1 MTKTCSTTFY
11 HQQKLQLFHLN
22 MSSSGFTHFHLKPI
36 KLDYVKNFF
45 FPLPTLISKKKTF
58 SHFSQLWWW
67 RKKLFIAV
75 SRSHHST
82 CSSRSHEYWLFWA
95 HFQPE
100 NGKWSVGMAWRISN
114 DIIKLIEW
122 KTFFI
127 ANIIYTLKFSNLV
140 WVEKFHL
147 IKNEIK
153 FDARKSSLCC
163 IKIEEK
169 RQNLSI
175 YVTCLLEKRCKRRF
189 HVVNFNYLCG

>member
-1 MTKTCSTTFY
+1 MITWKTF
-11 HQQKLQLFHLN
+11 F
-22 MSSSGFTHFHLKPI
+22 SS
-36 KLDYVKNFF
+36 
-45 FPLPTLISKKKTF
+45 LPTLISKKKTF

-163 IKIEEK
+163 IKIEEQTK
-169 RQNLSI
+169 SQ
-175 YVTCLLEKRCKRRF
+175 
-189 HVVNFNYLCG
+189 YLCYLFIRKEMQKKVSCCKFQLFMWVSRILWEVC